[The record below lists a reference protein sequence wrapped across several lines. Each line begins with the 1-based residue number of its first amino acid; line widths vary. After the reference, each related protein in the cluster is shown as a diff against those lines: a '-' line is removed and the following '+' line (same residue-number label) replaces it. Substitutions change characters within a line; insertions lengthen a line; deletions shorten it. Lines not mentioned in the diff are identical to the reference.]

1 MWNYEYINS
10 GEDYLAHHGILGMK
24 WGVRRYQNSDGTL
37 TSAGKK
43 RYKIETDI
51 RPKHPSDWHGEREK
65 KKYSYTPILD
75 ELERQQRHNL
85 TKHAVTAGQNL
96 VNSYLKKHNY
106 TLDGKEMRVPKNV
119 SLIINSMLDYKYMKD
134 TFK

>member
-1 MWNYEYINS
+1 MWNYEYVNS

-37 TSAGKK
+37 TAAGRK
-43 RYKIETDI
+43 RYKNETDI
-51 RPKHPSDWHGEREK
+51 RPKHPSALHKADK
-65 KKYSYTPILD
+65 KKKISSTPILD
-75 ELERQQRHNL
+75 ELKRQQRHNL
-85 TKHAVTAGQNL
+85 TKHAVTAGENL

-106 TLDGKEMRVPKNV
+106 TLNGKEMQVSKNV

>member
-1 MWNYEYINS
+1 MWNYECVNS

-37 TSAGKK
+37 TSAGRK

-51 RPKHPSDWHGEREK
+51 RPKRPSDWHGEREK
-65 KKYSYTPILD
+65 TKFSYTPILD
-75 ELERQQRHNL
+75 ELERQQKHNL
-85 TKHAVTAGQNL
+85 TKHAVTVGEKL

-106 TLDGKEMRVPKNV
+106 TLDGKEMRIPNNV

>member
-1 MWNYEYINS
+1 MWNYECVNS

-37 TSAGKK
+37 TSAGRK

-51 RPKHPSDWHGEREK
+51 RPKHPSAWHEADK
-65 KKYSYTPILD
+65 KKKFSATPILD

-85 TKHAVTAGQNL
+85 TKHAVTAGENL

-106 TLDGKEMRVPKNV
+106 TLNGKEMQVSKNV